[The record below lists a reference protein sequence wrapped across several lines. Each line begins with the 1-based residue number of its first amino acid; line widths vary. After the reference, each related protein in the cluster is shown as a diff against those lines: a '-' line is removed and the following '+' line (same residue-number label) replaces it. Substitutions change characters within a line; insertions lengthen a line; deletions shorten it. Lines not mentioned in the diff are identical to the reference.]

1 LLIGYNNAVGKLI
14 IKTSKFYHEGYGL

>member
-1 LLIGYNNAVGKLI
+1 LVTIIAVGKLI